1 MDNREKVSVVV
12 LAAGEGTRM
21 KSNLAKVLHRVCG
34 KTMIRHVLDTVEEI
48 SPDRVVVVVGHQ
60 ADFVKGELNGYN
72 VEFALQKERL
82 GTAHAVL
89 MAEPFFEGYD
99 GNIIVL
105 NGDTPLLKPS
115 TLIGLIDFHRKNGS
129 VATVLTAELDDP
141 SGYGRIVRD
150 EKGELLRIVE
160 DKDADDEE
168 KQIKEINSGLFCFD
182 AGSLFPV
189 LHKVDRR
196 NVQGE
201 YYLTDA
207 IEIFRNDGK
216 KVSAFLCDQKEE
228 VLGVNTVEQLKL
240 AERLMN
246 CDG

>member
-1 MDNREKVSVVV
+1 MDNKENFAVVV

-21 KSNLAKVLHRVCG
+21 KSDLAKVLHRVCG
-34 KTMIRHVLDTVEEI
+34 KTMIRHVLDTVKEI
-48 SPDRVVVVVGHQ
+48 SPDRIVVVVGHQ
-60 ADFVKGELNGYN
+60 ADAVKDELNGYN

-115 TLIGLIDFHRKNGS
+115 TLIGLINFHRENGS
-129 VATVLTAELDDP
+129 AATVLTAELDDP
-141 SGYGRIVRD
+141 SGYGRVVRD
-150 EKGELLRIVE
+150 EKGELLKIVE
-160 DKDADDEE
+160 DKDAGDEE

-182 AGSLFPV
+182 ARSLFPV
-189 LHKVDRR
+189 LHRVDRR

-201 YYLTDA
+201 YYITDA
-207 IEIFRNDGK
+207 IEIFRKDGR
-216 KVSAFLCDQKEE
+216 KVSAYLCDQKEE
-228 VLGVNTVEQLKL
+228 VLGVNTVEQLEL

>member
-1 MDNREKVSVVV
+1 MDNKKSVGVVV

-21 KSNLAKVLHRVCG
+21 KSDLAKVLHRVCG
-34 KTMIRHVLDTVEEI
+34 KAMIRHVLDTVKEI

-60 ADFVKGELNGYN
+60 AESVKNELSEYD

-89 MAEPFFEGYD
+89 MAEPFFKEYNGEL
-99 GNIIVL
+99 IVL

-115 TLIGLIDFHRKNGS
+115 TLLGLLKFHRDNGS

-141 SGYGRIVRD
+141 AGYGRIVRD
-150 EKGELLRIVE
+150 EKGNLLRIVE
-160 DKDADDEE
+160 DKDATDDVRR
-168 KQIKEINSGLFCFD
+168 IREINSGLFCFD
-182 AGSLFPV
+182 ARSLFPI
-189 LHKVDRR
+189 LHRVDRR

-207 IEIFRNDGK
+207 IELFRKDGR
-216 KVSAFLCDQKEE
+216 KVSAFLSEQKEE
-228 VLGVNTVEQLKL
+228 VLGINTIEQLKL
-240 AERLMN
+240 AERLMD